1 MGSLYESP
9 LTFYCSL
16 DMDMDFLNQQVH
28 NTSYY
33 ADTMRN
39 LNWTKREY
47 VPFRGELVDEYGNKN
62 SYYFE
67 QFEKDL
73 EYINSLDSY
82 QFLEWLEKAEP
93 VTIDNY
99 RNYVEYKNLE
109 ENRNWLK
116 RFLNFIGALV
126 NI

>member
-1 MGSLYESP
+1 MRYDDRQIGVIRDLWKE
-9 LTFYCSL
+9 CSKR
-16 DMDMDFLNQQVH
+16 DP
-28 NTSYY
+28 
-33 ADTMRN
+33 RN
-39 LNWTKREY
+39 RFSGK
-47 VPFRGELVDEYGNKN
+47 LVDEYGNKN

-93 VTIDNY
+93 ATIDNY
-99 RNYVEYKNLE
+99 LNYIEYINLE
-109 ENRNWLK
+109 ENYNWIK

>member
-9 LTFYCSL
+9 LTFYYSL
-16 DMDMDFLNQQVH
+16 DMAMDLNVRY
-28 NTSYY
+28 NSYY
-33 ADTMRN
+33 AYTMRN

-82 QFLEWLEKAEP
+82 QFLEWLEKADP
-93 VTIDNY
+93 STIDKY

-116 RFLNFIGALV
+116 RFLNFIGAPGKHI
-126 NI
+126 NK